1 MIEAYKNYW
10 KNGVNFNDRATPG
23 EYWWPILVNLIITI
37 ILCIPMFGGI
47 ISMIYHESTSGF
59 ASFGVFGIILAIFF
73 LANFLPALS
82 VTIRRLH
89 DIGLNWITFLLIII
103 VGFIPVVGTVVR
115 LLSLI
120 LYMLPSD
127 QFSDWDNFLSWDDNL

>member
-1 MIEAYKNYW
+1 MIEAYKDYW
-10 KNGVNFNDRATPG
+10 KNGVNFKDRATPG
-23 EYWWPILVNLIITI
+23 EYWWPILVNLIISI
-37 ILCIPMFGGI
+37 ILFILMFGGF
-47 ISMIYHESTSGF
+47 ISMNNHESTSGLT
-59 ASFGVFGIILAIFF
+59 SLHVFGIIFVIFLF
-73 LANFLPALS
+73 ANFLPALS

-103 VGFIPVVGTVVR
+103 LGFIPVVNIVVR

>member
-1 MIEAYKNYW
+1 MIEAYKDYW

-23 EYWWPILVNLIITI
+23 EYWWPILVNAIISI
-37 ILCIPMFGGI
+37 ILFILTAVGV
-47 ISMIYHESTSGF
+47 ISMISHESTSGF
-59 ASFGVFGIILAIFF
+59 ASLSVFGIILGIFSI
-73 LANFLPALS
+73 ANILPALS

-89 DIGLNWITFLLIII
+89 DIGLNWIAFLLII
-103 VGFIPVVGTVVR
+103 VLSFIPIVNIIVQ

>member
-1 MIEAYKNYW
+1 MIEAYKDYW
-10 KNGVNFNDRATPG
+10 KNGVNFNNRATPG
-23 EYWWPILVNLIITI
+23 EYWWPILINLIISI
-37 ILCIPMFGGI
+37 ILFILMFGGF
-47 ISMIYHESTSGF
+47 ISMINHESTYKVT
-59 ASFGVFGIILAIFF
+59 SFHVFGIIFVIFLF
-73 LANFLPALS
+73 ANLLPTLS

-89 DIGLNWITFLLIII
+89 DIGLNWIAYLLII
-103 VGFIPVVGTVVR
+103 VLGFIPVVNIIVR